1 MKQKLREWRRRL
13 LATFRHRDDNET
25 EEELRFHLEMVE
37 QEALRRGEDVRD
49 ARLRA
54 GGVAQAAEAVRDQAT
69 IRWLTD
75 FLRDSRHGIRLL
87 ARTPVFTAAAIVS
100 LSLGIGANT
109 AIFSL
114 IDAVILRSMP
124 VHEPGRL
131 VQFAGGRVLSYP
143 LFRQFREELHGFTDM
158 FAQSSLGRRD
168 VVFDEEPEA
177 VNAEVV
183 SGNYY
188 SMLGIPAFAGRT
200 FDAELDRNPT
210 PVAVISHAYWMR
222 RFALSPDAIGR
233 TFRWNDRVF
242 TIIGVSPPEFQGV
255 VPGTL
260 PEITLPLSMAGQIL
274 DDPAWL
280 NSDSMFWLSVM
291 GRLRPGYTID
301 GARAEVATIYSRVI
315 QAEADRSKGNEFNR
329 RQILAQRMP
338 LEASGNGFDN
348 LRSRFGEPLRLLMGI
363 VALILLIAC
372 ANLANLLLGRAT
384 TRRREIAVR
393 LAIGAGRGRV
403 IRQMLA
409 EGMLLAATAGVLGV
423 LLAWW
428 SANAL
433 AVMMSNGGQK
443 IALNL
448 RPDLRI
454 LAFAACVSGAA
465 CVLFSLAPAIHAA
478 RQGIQPTLAEARSA
492 RWRWGRGL
500 IAAQVAIS
508 GLLVIGAGL
517 FGRTLLRVYAIE
529 TGFHRED
536 VALISVKTDRAGLQG
551 HALRGRILESLR
563 SMPGVESASFE
574 NAPLSYKG
582 SLYGTQVE
590 GYTYGPNEDV
600 HVQVNY
606 IAEDYFRTLR
616 TPVIMGREFSDRD
629 TTTSPRVVVV
639 NEAFARRY
647 FQGRSPLGKWVQ
659 FPKKGGEPDRREII
673 GMVKD
678 IRPRSLREEVPA
690 IAYVAVAQANRPPTG
705 VYMVRGTGIA
715 GIVDSALKRVD
726 GKLRATDVRTL
737 NENLSRSILQERMLG
752 TLSGLFGTLSLIL
765 VSVGVYGVM
774 AFQVARR
781 QKEIGIRMALGAQPL
796 QVTGLVLAETA
807 MPVAAGVAI
816 GVAGALGLTRFAQ
829 KMLYGVAPTDP
840 VTFAGASV
848 ILILLALLAAYV
860 PSRRAAR
867 LSPVETLRFE

>member
-1 MKQKLREWRRRL
+1 MSSLREWWWRWWK
-13 LATFRHRDDNET
+13 TFRPGDDSQT
-25 EEELRFHLEMVE
+25 EEELRFHLEMAE
-37 QEALRRGEDVRD
+37 WDAIRRGEDPRQ

-54 GGVAQAAEAVRDQAT
+54 GGVAQAAEAVRDQSR
-69 IRWLTD
+69 IGWLSD

-100 LSLGIGANT
+100 LALGIGANT

-114 IDAVILRSMP
+114 IDAVILRMMP

-143 LFRQFREELHGFTDM
+143 LFRQFGLELHCFTDM
-158 FAQSSLGRRD
+158 FAESSLGRRD

-177 VNAEVV
+177 VSAEVV

-210 PVAVISHAYWMR
+210 PVVVISHAFWMR
-222 RFALSPDAIGR
+222 RFALSPAAIGR

-242 TIIGVSPPEFQGV
+242 TIIGVTPPEFHGV
-255 VPGTL
+255 AAGTF
-260 PEITLPLSMAGQIL
+260 PDITLPLSMAGEL
-274 DDPAWL
+274 LGDPAWL
-280 NSDSMFWLSVM
+280 TSDSVSWLSGM
-291 GRLRPGYTID
+291 GRLGPGVPLER
-301 GARAEVATIYSRVI
+301 AQAEVTTVYSRVI
-315 QAEADRSKGNEFNR
+315 QAEAQRSSGNEFAR
-329 RQILAQRMP
+329 QQILAQRMP

-348 LRSRFGEPLRLLMGI
+348 LRRRFAEPLRLLMGI

-384 TRRREIAVR
+384 ARRREIAVR
-393 LAIGAGRGRV
+393 LAIGAGRGRL

-409 EGMLLAATAGVLGV
+409 EGMLLAIAAGVLGV

-428 SANAL
+428 LANAL
-433 AVMMSNGGQK
+433 SVMMSNGGEK

-448 RPDLRI
+448 QPDLRI
-454 LAFAACVSGAA
+454 LAFAACVSVAA
-465 CVLFSLAPAIHAA
+465 CLLFSLAPAIQAV
-478 RQGIQPTLAEARSA
+478 RQGIQPALAEARSGA
-492 RWRWGRGL
+492 RWSWGRGL

-508 GLLVIGAGL
+508 VLLVIGAGL
-517 FGRTLLRVYAIE
+517 FGRTLLRVYSIE

-536 VALISVKTDRAGLQG
+536 ITLVSVKTDRAGLQG

-563 SMPGVESASFE
+563 SMPGVASASFE
-574 NAPLSYKG
+574 NSPLSYKG
-582 SLYGTQVE
+582 SLYGTEVE

-616 TPVIMGREFSDRD
+616 TPMVQGREFNDRD
-629 TTTSPRVVVV
+629 TASSPKVVVV

-647 FQGRSPLGKWVQ
+647 FQGQSPLGKWIK
-659 FPKKGGEPDRREII
+659 FKGPNRMEIA
-673 GMVKD
+673 GMARD
-678 IRPRSLREEVPA
+678 IRPRSLRGEIPAIVYVPA
-690 IAYVAVAQANRPPTG
+690 AQAFRPLTG
-705 VYMVRGTGIA
+705 VYIVRGTGIA
-715 GIVDSALKRVD
+715 GVVDSALKRVD
-726 GKLRATDVRTL
+726 GKLRPTDVRTL
-737 NENLSRSILQERMLG
+737 SENLSRSILQERMLG
-752 TLSGLFGTLSLIL
+752 TLSGAFGALSLIL

-781 QKEIGIRMALGAQPL
+781 KKEIGIRMALGARPV
-796 QVTGLVLAETA
+796 QVTGMVLMETA
-807 MPVAAGVAI
+807 VPVGVGVGMGVAA
-816 GVAGALGLTRFAQ
+816 ALGLTRLAE
-829 KMLYGVAPTDP
+829 KMLYGVSPTDP
-840 VTFAGASV
+840 VTFAGAST
-848 ILILLALLAAYV
+848 ILILLALFAAYL
-860 PSRRAAR
+860 PSRRAAA
-867 LSPVETLRFE
+867 LSPIETLRCE